1 MLIIV
6 GLISSG
12 HTSDFKEAFM
22 QKIELQKQ
30 KDDFEEILNSF
41 PDAALIVED
50 RQNDREEENIVA
62 DESAGPLDAERGQD
76 E

>member
-30 KDDFEEILNSF
+30 KDDFEEILNSV